1 MASMTRGRMDNISP
15 SEGLSPFTLDM
26 GNQVS
31 FRLYR
36 DTRPHCLEIAPLQKG
51 LVLVLDGREL
61 IEEGAGFGLP
71 VVKYEDKTYFS
82 STAQTSFREEAKPP
96 ILTKSFCLDTVSRKR
111 FRGTSYINDD
121 VYRLFHRLFEKAYWS
136 RMEMA
141 PAFNAIMEL
150 RKTLKIDTDF
160 VRVPSRG
167 NVKVTYACFPDFL
180 KVRVDFSEL
189 RKDRCEEILVLN
201 EQGSTFFARY
211 FDTDG
216 LILFDRSMGAWQN
229 VKAERA
235 SLSDK
240 GETMSFTLQNMKSA
254 RLFRG
259 WERTKG
265 RFSWA
270 GLSYSL
276 SKSVSSF
283 SYDIRFK
290 IKAANVKAA
299 KKSILS
305 VS

>member
-1 MASMTRGRMDNISP
+1 MASVTRDRMNRIDL
-15 SEGLSPFTLDM
+15 SESLSPFTLKM
-26 GNQVS
+26 GNRVS

-51 LVLVLDGREL
+51 LVLVLDDKEL

-82 STAQTSFREEAKPP
+82 STAQTSFHEETKPP
-96 ILTKSFCLDTVSRKR
+96 ILTKSFCLDTISRKR
-111 FRGTSYINDD
+111 LGEASYVNDNF
-121 VYRLFHRLFEKAYWS
+121 YGFFHKLFEKAYLA
-136 RMEMA
+136 RREMA
-141 PAFNAIMEL
+141 PAFNVLMEL

-167 NVKVTYACFPDFL
+167 KVKVTYTCFPDLL

-189 RKDRCEEILVLN
+189 HKDHCQEILVLN
-201 EQGSTFFARY
+201 EQGSTFFTKY

-216 LILFDRSMGAWQN
+216 LILINRSMGAWQN
-229 VKAERA
+229 VKAKRA
-235 SLSDK
+235 SLSDTRD
-240 GETMSFTLQNMKSA
+240 TMSFTLQNIRSA

-270 GLSYSL
+270 GLGYSL
-276 SKSVSSF
+276 PRSVSSF
-283 SYDIRFK
+283 NYDIQLK
-290 IKAANVKAA
+290 TKAANT
-299 KKSILS
+299 
-305 VS
+305 